1 MNALRPWPL
10 TIALAVL
17 LATSPRAAESMAG
30 RWASDSTGCSASG
43 AGANSPLIVSDYALR
58 WSGEAC
64 RIGAQ
69 YRTGDTLHLE
79 AFCRNGRHKR
89 KIPISLRLAGDRIV
103 VTWNR
108 ASRGELRR
116 CPRESRP

>member
-30 RWASDSTGCSASG
+30 RWASDSTGCSASA

-58 WSGEAC
+58 WGDEAC